1 MEIRTVSLAG
11 GVATIDRHLPSGTSV
26 QLKLQLGM
34 RHLQATALLRDY
46 RSQGMAFEIVD
57 MTLEERSKLRRLLA
71 DNLSTSA
78 SVEEIA
84 APAPASEPVA
94 VK

>member
-1 MEIRTVSLAG
+1 
-11 GVATIDRHLPSGTSV
+11 
-26 QLKLQLGM
+26 M

-71 DNLSTSA
+71 DNLSSDA
-78 SVEEIA
+78 VVEEIA
-84 APAPASEPVA
+84 APAPASEPAA